1 MTAGYQWLYIAEQS
15 NDHESKAPKL
25 IIMLETIE
33 AYCSAV
39 LQYSIRIHII
49 MAIHR
54 NGDFPLCI
62 ENEAQNISQL
72 YGSHAPLFESVSI
85 IIAIFHR
92 VWYLSTP
99 TPDKCIRPAPP
110 STRRNQ
116 SKVKSLSLFLPLG
129 ERARGNLTATTW
141 CKSAKKKSY
150 RQKEN
155 SKKSHMH
162 PYGNSKSLVISG
174 LQ

>member
-1 MTAGYQWLYIAEQS
+1 
-15 NDHESKAPKL
+15 
-25 IIMLETIE
+25 MLETIE

-72 YGSHAPLFESVSI
+72 YGSHAPLFEYVSI

-141 CKSAKKKSY
+141 CKSAKK
-150 RQKEN
+150 N
-155 SKKSHMH
+155 HTDKKRIAKIAHASIW
-162 PYGNSKSLVISG
+162 K
-174 LQ
+174 